1 MNRRNFLL
9 GGTAVIGGA
18 FAFGPNLTSD
28 GAKAAADE
36 TFEITKTEAQWQQ
49 ILAPQ
54 QYRIL
59 REEGT
64 EYAHSSPLLQEKRA
78 GTFNCA
84 GCELPLY
91 SSKDKYDS
99 GTGWPSFTKALS
111 KAVGTRKD
119 TKFFMVRTEVHCMRC
134 GGHLG
139 HVFDDGP
146 APTGKR
152 HCINGLSLKFAET

>member
-1 MNRRNFLL
+1 MNRRHFLL
-9 GGTAVIGGA
+9 GGTAALGCA
-18 FAFGPNLTSD
+18 YAFGPNLSSG
-28 GAKAAADE
+28 GAKAATDG
-36 TFEITKTEAQWQQ
+36 TFEIIKTKAQWQK
-49 ILAPQ
+49 LLTPQ
-54 QYRIL
+54 QYRVL

-78 GTFNCA
+78 GTYDCA

-99 GTGWPSFTKALS
+99 GTGWPSFTKALPD
-111 KAVGTRKD
+111 AVGTRTD
-119 TKFFMVRTEVHCMRC
+119 TKFFMERTEVHCKRC

-152 HCINGLSLKFAET
+152 HCINGLALKFTET